1 MWGIIILFARL
12 RILARGA
19 YNAPVYYPENTTVQ
33 IEKGDTI
40 NKFFPEQGFLKRI
53 MLKFRLRNHRE
64 SIPMLQEGNYLLSGK
79 YTKAELMNLIKE
91 WPQRDVK
98 RVTLLEWRSIYDI
111 DAYLTELWE
120 ISAGQFIQ
128 KAEDQQFIQE
138 MKSDFPFLSSLPSG
152 KSLEGYLY
160 PDTYFLDP
168 NSSIPEQL
176 IKSQLK
182 NFNQKVWIPL
192 GDQLQS
198 FGYGFDSYKLLTLA
212 SVIENEEKLA
222 ENKPIIAGIFLNRLE
237 KGMRLDADVTLC
249 YGLKITYD
257 QCRNQ
262 ILANLSDAS
271 NLYNTRQ
278 NYGLPPTPISSPSV
292 ETISATLDFKKTGAL
307 YYLHDASGK
316 IHYGTTLEE
325 HNENKKN
332 YL

>member
-1 MWGIIILFARL
+1 
-12 RILARGA
+12 
-19 YNAPVYYPENTTVQ
+19 
-33 IEKGDTI
+33 
-40 NKFFPEQGFLKRI
+40 
-53 MLKFRLRNHRE
+53 
-64 SIPMLQEGNYLLSGK
+64 MLQEGNYLLSGK

-138 MKSDFPFLSSLPSG
+138 MKSDFPFLWALPSG

-198 FGYGFDSYKLLTLA
+198 FGYG
-212 SVIENEEKLA
+212 
-222 ENKPIIAGIFLNRLE
+222 
-237 KGMRLDADVTLC
+237 
-249 YGLKITYD
+249 
-257 QCRNQ
+257 
-262 ILANLSDAS
+262 
-271 NLYNTRQ
+271 
-278 NYGLPPTPISSPSV
+278 
-292 ETISATLDFKKTGAL
+292 
-307 YYLHDASGK
+307 
-316 IHYGTTLEE
+316 
-325 HNENKKN
+325 
-332 YL
+332 

>member
-1 MWGIIILFARL
+1 
-12 RILARGA
+12 
-19 YNAPVYYPENTTVQ
+19 
-33 IEKGDTI
+33 
-40 NKFFPEQGFLKRI
+40 
-53 MLKFRLRNHRE
+53 
-64 SIPMLQEGNYLLSGK
+64 
-79 YTKAELMNLIKE
+79 
-91 WPQRDVK
+91 
-98 RVTLLEWRSIYDI
+98 
-111 DAYLTELWE
+111 
-120 ISAGQFIQ
+120 
-128 KAEDQQFIQE
+128 
-138 MKSDFPFLSSLPSG
+138 MKSDFPFLSALPSG

-222 ENKPIIAGIFLNRLE
+222 G
-237 KGMRLDADVTLC
+237 
-249 YGLKITYD
+249 
-257 QCRNQ
+257 NQ

>member
-1 MWGIIILFARL
+1 
-12 RILARGA
+12 
-19 YNAPVYYPENTTVQ
+19 
-33 IEKGDTI
+33 
-40 NKFFPEQGFLKRI
+40 
-53 MLKFRLRNHRE
+53 
-64 SIPMLQEGNYLLSGK
+64 
-79 YTKAELMNLIKE
+79 
-91 WPQRDVK
+91 
-98 RVTLLEWRSIYDI
+98 
-111 DAYLTELWE
+111 
-120 ISAGQFIQ
+120 
-128 KAEDQQFIQE
+128 
-138 MKSDFPFLSSLPSG
+138 MKSDFPFLSALPSG

-198 FGYGFDSYKLLTLA
+198 FGYGFDSYQLLTLA
-212 SVIENEEKLA
+212 SIIENEEKLA
-222 ENKPIIAGIFLNRLE
+222 GNKPIIAGIFLNRLE

-249 YGLKITYD
+249 YGLKIPYD
-257 QCRNQ
+257 QCRSQ